1 MVPENNNYYRDMQSL
16 RDRCNMYLGF
26 HVIITLTDGSMFDG
40 IIDDVDMDGVTMM
53 VGEDMMEDSPDP
65 DPDQYRQFRPRRRR
79 RMFRRFR
86 RRRFP
91 FASIAALS
99 LLPFPFF
106 F

>member
-1 MVPENNNYYRDMQSL
+1 MQSL

-26 HVIITLTDGSMFDG
+26 HVIITMTDGSMFDG
-40 IIDDVDMDGVTMM
+40 IIDDVDMDGVTML
-53 VGEDMMEDSPDP
+53 VGEDMMEDGPDP

-91 FASIAALS
+91 FASIVALS
-99 LLPFPFF
+99 LLPFPFIF
-106 F
+106 

>member
-1 MVPENNNYYRDMQSL
+1 MVPENNNYYRDSQSL
-16 RDRCNMYLGF
+16 RDRCRMLLGF
-26 HVIITLTDGSMFDG
+26 HVIITMADGSMFDG
-40 IIDDVDMDGVTMM
+40 IIDDVDMDGFTML
-53 VGEDMMEDSPDP
+53 VGEDMMEDDPDP
-65 DPDQYRQFRPRRRR
+65 DPDQYRQFRPRRGRR
-79 RMFRRFR
+79 RFRRFR